1 LPVLSAASLYCFVPL
16 LSFEVLKSV
25 NQMKIANISDRLIIS
40 GIVQVREGT
49 LNISKANTDWI
60 CADGSCRFK
69 TAHWTRVPFEE
80 STIPAA

>member
-1 LPVLSAASLYCFVPL
+1 LLSPPL
-16 LSFEVLKSV
+16 LSEIIAKVDP
-25 NQMKIANISDRLIIS
+25 MKIANISDRLVVS